1 VFPQIDSVSATVRI
15 TQVLIQDSRSGD
27 RGGAIMFRS
36 GAITPSVDLS
46 WSTVQNATSMRGGS
60 LFAEGAVL
68 VVDAAEFLNTTGTT
82 ARVLR
87 DDAQCGLDGG
97 CWMLMRPS
105 FSLFFLIRLF
115 QLRVTA
121 ASWAAWP

>member
-1 VFPQIDSVSATVRI
+1 MVRI

-27 RGGAIMFRS
+27 RGGAICFRS
-36 GAITPSVDLS
+36 AVATPSVDLS

-82 ARVLR
+82 AKMQR
-87 DDAQCGLDGG
+87 DASQCGLQGRRRFLDAHAS
-97 CWMLMRPS
+97 LLFSVIFYSSS
-105 FSLFFLIRLF
+105 FE
-115 QLRVTA
+115 
-121 ASWAAWP
+121 